1 MRLSLRYMRLKLI
14 ILCLV
19 GFLLS
24 LSGCYAVRMEL
35 DDPMGLPLADP
46 QVQVQVDSQQV
57 PVLAQQIETELLQLL
72 PRERQVT
79 ASPDSGA
86 WQLSAELT
94 QRRQMLVMPNPLFSG
109 IEPTARVHL
118 ELALEAI
125 LKGPSGEPRTWRFVK
140 RGDARPDAE
149 TELTQMLLRQLRD
162 DLLHAIQPE
171 YNYR

>member
-1 MRLSLRYMRLKLI
+1 MRLYLRLNLM
-14 ILCLV
+14 ILCLFTCLV
-19 GFLLS
+19 S
-24 LSGCYAVRMEL
+24 VTGCYAVRMEL
-35 DDPMGLPLADP
+35 DDPMGLPLAEP
-46 QVQVQVDSQQV
+46 QIQVGVDSQQA
-57 PVLAQQIETELLQLL
+57 PVLARQLETELLQLL

-118 ELALEAI
+118 ELALEAV
-125 LKGPSGEPRTWRFVK
+125 LKGPSGEPRSWRFVK

-171 YNYR
+171 YRYR